1 MRFNRFIFCAT
12 AAIALLASCKEKE
25 DPTSGEASITLKSE
39 SSIILTK
46 ETQSVNIEFVTNREW
61 TASAKGAESW
71 LNIAPA
77 SGSASSDV
85 QKVTVTVTPN
95 DSYDR
100 SATITISIGVTNKK
114 VTINQSGSS
123 AAPDGSKNNPFNVA
137 AAVAKCEETGETVT
151 SQKYYIKGIISNIKS
166 VETEQYG
173 NANFYITDDGQASDT
188 KLYVFQCLYLAKA
201 KFTSADQI
209 KEGDKVIIYSAL
221 VNYYGNTPE
230 TDGKGSA
237 YIYSLN
243 GETGD
248 SGSKTEPKGTG
259 TEADPFNA
267 AAANEKCED
276 IGSTASK
283 EEYYVKGIIS
293 SIKEIS
299 TDYGNATFYISD
311 DGSTT
316 LDQFYVFHAYSFNGE
331 KFVSKNQLKV
341 GDEVVVKGKLVNYYY
356 YGNTPEMT
364 NGQLVS
370 VNGGQDVSYLSV
382 DKPNEV
388 SSEAGELTLNVFSN
402 QSWTASTEATW
413 LTVSPAS
420 GENDG
425 TVVLKYEAN
434 SGDARSAEVIFEGN
448 KGSKKTV
455 TLNQVAAGAQPFTVI
470 TWKKADW
477 TEGSGEISLAKGEY
491 TIVVKKN
498 NGQTPP
504 AVRNNGDIRSYA
516 KATIEVSCNTEMTNI
531 EFILA
536 EEDPLSQY
544 SEITADQGTVGAQS
558 NTDEKLSWTGSSS
571 KVVFTV
577 GSENKYGTD
586 TAKSYGQFRF
596 SALRIK

>member
-39 SSIILTK
+39 SSITLTK
-46 ETQSVNIEFVTNREW
+46 ETQSVDIEFLTNREW

-123 AAPDGSKNNPFNVA
+123 AAPDGSK
-137 AAVAKCEETGETVT
+137 
-151 SQKYYIKGIISNIKS
+151 
-166 VETEQYG
+166 
-173 NANFYITDDGQASDT
+173 
-188 KLYVFQCLYLAKA
+188 
-201 KFTSADQI
+201 
-209 KEGDKVIIYSAL
+209 
-221 VNYYGNTPE
+221 
-230 TDGKGSA
+230 
-237 YIYSLN
+237 
-243 GETGD
+243 
-248 SGSKTEPKGTG
+248 GTG

-267 AAANEKCED
+267 AAANEKCEE
-276 IGSTASK
+276 IGATAST

-293 SIKEIS
+293 FIKEIS

-316 LDQFYVFHAYSFNGE
+316 LDQFYVFHAYSFDGV

-341 GDEVVVKGKLVNYYY
+341 GDEVVVKGKLVNYY
-356 YGNTPEMT
+356 GNTPEMA

-382 DKPNEV
+382 DEPNEV
-388 SSEAGELTLNVFSN
+388 SSEAGELTLNVSSN

-420 GENDG
+420 GENNG

-455 TLNQVAAGAQPFTVI
+455 TLNQVAAGEEAFTVI
-470 TWKKADW
+470 TWKKKELVAEWGEDKQLYQAPEI
-477 TEGSGEISLAKGEY
+477 TLIKSGY
-491 TIVVKKN
+491 TIVLRANGGSN
-498 NGQTPP
+498 NPYGNDD
-504 AVRNNGDIRSYA
+504 AFRAYA
-516 KATIEVSCNTEMTNI
+516 KNTIEISCETEMTEI
-531 EFILA
+531 EFELNSSGA
-536 EEDPLSQY
+536 KRY
-544 SEITADQGTVGAQS
+544 AKITPDCGEVGAQAEG
-558 NTDEKLSWTGSSS
+558 DEKVTWTGSSK
-571 KVVFTV
+571 KVIFTV
-577 GSENKYGTD
+577 GEKSDYGTE
-586 TAKSYGQFRF
+586 AGKAGQFHF
-596 SALRIK
+596 KALRIK